1 MFNGRTRTLFLTE
14 GMKRGKLMSPS
25 LLLLFN
31 HQLTPL
37 QEQDARMSL
46 GICRI
51 ISPPSQLKD
60 IWGTIPPD
68 ILSLSNYLKPV
79 QDWISSQ
86 AKENDFVLI
95 QGDFGA
101 CYIMVNFAFEHGLIP
116 IYSTTNREAKEEH
129 NTDGSVH
136 LVHRVEHVI
145 FRKYGV

>member
-1 MFNGRTRTLFLTE
+1 
-14 GMKRGKLMSPS
+14 MKMTKPLSPS
-25 LLLLFN
+25 LFLLFN

-46 GICRI
+46 GIRLI
-51 ISPPSQLKD
+51 ISPPSQIKD
-60 IWGTIPPD
+60 IWSSIPPD
-68 ILSLSNYLKPV
+68 VLSLSNYLKPV
-79 QDWISSQ
+79 HDWLSHQ
-86 AKENDFVLI
+86 AEKNDHVLI

-116 IYSTTNREAKEEH
+116 IYSTTKREAKEVH

-145 FRKYGV
+145 FRKYEGS